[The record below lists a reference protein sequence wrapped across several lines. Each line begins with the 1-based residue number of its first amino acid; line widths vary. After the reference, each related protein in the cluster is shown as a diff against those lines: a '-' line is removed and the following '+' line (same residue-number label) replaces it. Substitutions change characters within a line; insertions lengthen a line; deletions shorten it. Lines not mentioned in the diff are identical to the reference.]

1 MLVCK
6 IVFSVN
12 CATAISTPLTSNKT
26 LHLYQ
31 FWKYCSRLFI
41 EYTSNTH
48 VPQASAIPNESTILA
63 KIHSNIC
70 LQTMVIVQIHKI
82 VIEKRHPPSPPGPM
96 LV

>member
-1 MLVCK
+1 MGDEA
-6 IVFSVN
+6 F
-12 CATAISTPLTSNKT
+12 PLIENMMRPYPGIF
-26 LHLYQ
+26 LPGNQQIFNYRL
-31 FWKYCSRLFI
+31 SR
-41 EYTSNTH
+41 
-48 VPQASAIPNESTILA
+48 ATILA